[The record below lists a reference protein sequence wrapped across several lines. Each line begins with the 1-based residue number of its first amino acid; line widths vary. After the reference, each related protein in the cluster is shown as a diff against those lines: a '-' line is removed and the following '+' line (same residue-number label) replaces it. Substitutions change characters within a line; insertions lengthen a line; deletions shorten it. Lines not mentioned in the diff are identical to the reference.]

1 MEFYKILSQNHIK
14 QHDFTKE
21 LDEINIKYFTGNKR
35 NSIAIKYDPEKFYD
49 LLKMIKFLKSINY
62 LLLNNYFY

>member
-21 LDEINIKYFTGNKR
+21 LDEINIKYFTGNK
-35 NSIAIKYDPEKFYD
+35 KKFYSY
-49 LLKMIKFLKSINY
+49 KI
-62 LLLNNYFY
+62 